1 MTCTPFVIWDN
12 NLSSDGLYWLK
23 REGSPKLCLLKN
35 KSSDVPQPVVFPE
48 AWLPLAAQLVLTYC
62 QTRLCD
68 PILSFKK
75 SNIVRLQ
82 KHYFVIRIVFIY
94 DKRPFTYSR
103 AWCPSFLGAILLFSV
118 LQYLA
123 IHPQNWHSLLK
134 RELLEQRRK
143 WVLARGVKFERS
155 YTWWWCWWC
164 LASATPTPDLRFPHI
179 WKLHV
184 TKFELQ
190 AAKTIWRKLEPTQV
204 SILLLRSK

>member
-1 MTCTPFVIWDN
+1 MFAQ
-12 NLSSDGLYWLK
+12 K
-23 REGSPKLCLLKN
+23 QKLRC
-35 KSSDVPQPVVFPE
+35 SAACCFPRSL
-48 AWLPLAAQLVLTYC
+48 AAALAAQLVLTYC

-75 SNIVRLQ
+75 SNIVRQ
-82 KHYFVIRIVFIY
+82 KHYFSIRIVFIY
-94 DKRPFTYSR
+94 DKRPFSSHSWV
-103 AWCPSFLGAILLFSV
+103 WCPSFLGAILLFSV

>member
-1 MTCTPFVIWDN
+1 MFRSLLFSLKLGCRSGRAACIDL
-12 NLSSDGLYWLK
+12 LS
-23 REGSPKLCLLKN
+23 N
-35 KSSDVPQPVVFPE
+35 
-48 AWLPLAAQLVLTYC
+48 AAVWSNSIFQKVQYC
-62 QTRLCD
+62 SAETLFYHQNC
-68 PILSFKK
+68 I
-75 SNIVRLQ
+75 
-82 KHYFVIRIVFIY
+82 H
-94 DKRPFTYSR
+94 DKRPFSSHSWV
-103 AWCPSFLGAILLFSV
+103 WCPSFLGAILLFSV

-143 WVLARGVKFERS
+143 WVLVRGVKFERS

-190 AAKTIWRKLEPTQV
+190 AAKTIWRKLELTQV